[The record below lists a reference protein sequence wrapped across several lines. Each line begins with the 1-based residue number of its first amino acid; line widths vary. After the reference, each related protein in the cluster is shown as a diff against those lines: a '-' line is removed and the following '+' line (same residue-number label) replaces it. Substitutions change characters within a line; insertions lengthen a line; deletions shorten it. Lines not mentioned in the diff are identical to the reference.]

1 MEVRG
6 TIISPP
12 TQLEQL
18 IQGIPV
24 AQLTRLFDSFVWP
37 QNNGV
42 CSVHSTLKFLYQ
54 QANIPFEKKKLLEL
68 DLETTMPQKN
78 PNFYLNIHVQSVAY
92 SSISSIY
99 LPGN

>member
-1 MEVRG
+1 M
-6 TIISPP
+6 
-12 TQLEQL
+12 
-18 IQGIPV
+18 

-78 PNFYLNIHVQSVAY
+78 PNFYLEIHVQSIVY
-92 SSISSIY
+92 PSIFGIFST
-99 LPGN
+99 GNQ

>member
-1 MEVRG
+1 M
-6 TIISPP
+6 
-12 TQLEQL
+12 
-18 IQGIPV
+18 

-54 QANIPFEKKKLLEL
+54 QANIPFGKKKKKKLLEL

-78 PNFYLNIHVQSVAY
+78 PNFYLEIHVQSVVY
-92 SSISSIY
+92 PSIFGIFST
-99 LPGN
+99 GNQ